1 MIEGAETE
9 VDRVVVDSL
18 YDPLV
23 HMLRN
28 ALDHGVE
35 IAARAASPPASR
47 PRPSSC

>member
-1 MIEGAETE
+1 LRAETE

-28 ALDHGVE
+28 ALDHGIE
-35 IAARAASPPASR
+35 TAEERLASNKQQDQPFH
-47 PRPSSC
+47 